1 MAYPQIEDRRES
13 EGFSLK
19 DTQNSNIKL
28 KASDL
33 KGFAGEN
40 PAWQLLEFK
49 RCVTDCRI
57 SAIIIVGAL

>member
-13 EGFSLK
+13 GGLSLK
-19 DTQNSNIKL
+19 NMQNANIKL

-40 PAWQLLEFK
+40 PAWQLLHF
-49 RCVTDCRI
+49 
-57 SAIIIVGAL
+57 